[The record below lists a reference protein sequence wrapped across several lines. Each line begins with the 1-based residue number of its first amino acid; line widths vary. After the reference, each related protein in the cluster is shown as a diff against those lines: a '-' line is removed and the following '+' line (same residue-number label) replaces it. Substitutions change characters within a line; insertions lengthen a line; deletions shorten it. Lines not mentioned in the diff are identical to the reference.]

1 MRLEWIWELHVRGER
16 EAEDFCI
23 SNEMAESQFY
33 KSKMFIS
40 QRNCSFF
47 LLLESFHCAY

>member
-1 MRLEWIWELHVRGER
+1 MREES

-33 KSKMFIS
+33 KSKMFVS
-40 QRNCSFF
+40 QHNRSFL